1 VPERLPAGGDQT
13 GGDQL
18 SVAWKKGIPP
28 DDALFQEIVRRITA
42 VSKPRR
48 IIVFGSAA
56 TGAMTIDSDIDLLII
71 FDAISDRL
79 QMMRFLRYQLRELG
93 YPFDVLVMESN
104 YFEETKDIIGGIA
117 FPASHRGRILYESS

>member
-1 VPERLPAGGDQT
+1 M
-13 GGDQL
+13 